1 MIRLKISIKEMSYLA
16 IVFFFSVA
24 LNPDWSSN
32 PLLWWTSF
40 FSVLIFVSA
49 SNDFKICL
57 KIDLFKIWLI
67 SFGGISLMSI
77 IYALNSSTSITVI
90 KTFTLL
96 FIILFLLDDQLNSS
110 EDLEKYVKL
119 FLISLFIM
127 IIYVIINLD
136 LKSFQLAQH
145 GEAST
150 GLWNGNDIG
159 MKCALYIILILYF
172 LSNNKRILR
181 HIFLIISLIFPFV
194 LLYYTASRKAILM
207 TILGVS
213 LFYYLKYPNKKIRNI
228 IVISLGIYIVFEL
241 MINNEALYNTIGWRM
256 KGALALFNNRGQI
269 DSSTLLR
276 KRYIDIGIDAWK
288 KSPILGYGI
297 ANFSIIH

>member
-77 IYALNSSTSITVI
+77 IYALNSSNSITVI

-150 GLWNGNDIG
+150 
-159 MKCALYIILILYF
+159 
-172 LSNNKRILR
+172 
-181 HIFLIISLIFPFV
+181 
-194 LLYYTASRKAILM
+194 
-207 TILGVS
+207 
-213 LFYYLKYPNKKIRNI
+213 
-228 IVISLGIYIVFEL
+228 
-241 MINNEALYNTIGWRM
+241 
-256 KGALALFNNRGQI
+256 
-269 DSSTLLR
+269 
-276 KRYIDIGIDAWK
+276 
-288 KSPILGYGI
+288 
-297 ANFSIIH
+297 